1 MHARYATGQGIED
14 FMTAS
19 LAMFGAILAVV
30 SGIMNG
36 VFALPM
42 RYLGRWDWENVW
54 LPYIVVACLLLP
66 AGIVCFTVAA
76 PMAIFAASP
85 VSAIV
90 AALVC
95 GSLWGFGAIM
105 FGQAVSAVGIS
116 LTNTI
121 ALAISAS
128 LGSLLPMFILN
139 PSSLSSKHGL
149 MVLAG
154 TAIAIVGMVVSGKA
168 GTLRE
173 KNHRALNK
181 VEAEGEGT
189 LVGRRRPMRVGMIL
203 CIGAGILSAV
213 FNIGFSFAQ
222 PIIAAG
228 IHAGHAASDGTNLVW
243 LLLLGSGGIVNVI
256 FCVYLLIKNG
266 SARKFLLPGL
276 GRLSVST
283 LLMGLFWGGAI
294 FVYGEAS
301 TRLGS
306 LGPALGWPLFLT
318 TGLLV
323 SNVCGVFTGEW
334 KSTAVNTKWWMGW
347 GLVLLAAA
355 ILVLGE
361 AGTM

>member
-1 MHARYATGQGIED
+1 MTTSIAT
-14 FMTAS
+14 
-19 LAMFGAILAVV
+19 LGAILAVI

-42 RYLGRWDWENVW
+42 RFLGRWDWENVW
-54 LPYIVVACLLLP
+54 LPYILVACLIMP
-66 AGIVCFTVAA
+66 ATVVCFTVSA
-76 PMAIFAASP
+76 PLALLAASP
-85 VSAIV
+85 LSAVV

-128 LGSLLPMFILN
+128 LGSLLPMLILN
-139 PSSLSSKHGL
+139 PSSLSSKHGI

-154 TAIAIVGMVVSGKA
+154 TAIAIAGMVVSGVA
-168 GTLRE
+168 GRLRE
-173 KNHRALNK
+173 QNHLALNK
-181 VEAEGEGT
+181 VEKEGEGT
-189 LVGRRRPMRVGMIL
+189 LVGRRRPMRIGMLL

-228 IHAGHAASDGTNLVW
+228 ISAGRPASDGTNLVW

-256 FCVYLLIKNG
+256 FCVYLLIKNS
-266 SARKFLLPGL
+266 SAQKFLLPGL
-276 GRLSVST
+276 LRLTVST
-283 LLMGLFWGGAI
+283 ILMGLFWGGAI
-294 FVYGEAS
+294 FLYGEAS

-323 SNVCGVFTGEW
+323 SNVCGIFTGEW
-334 KSTAVNTKWWMGW
+334 RSTAANTKWWMGW
-347 GLVLLAAA
+347 GLVVLAAA